1 MEESLTFLV
10 FLRTSRSVKS
20 HFTWFFCAVHV
31 PSIDSSV
38 NLSILKHFN
47 NKNFSSGLIE
57 IFLFSNCFT
66 YIPGRSFRFNL
77 NWLRFVFLPNKI
89 ELIGS
94 IEFDWFDWVRL
105 SNSRFRLI
113 ELTEKVQFDNDY
125 RTNRTTIQLIGFDW
139 VRLIFGSVSFD

>member
-10 FLRTSRSVKS
+10 SLRASRSVKS

-31 PSIDSSV
+31 SSVDSSV

-47 NKNFSSGLIE
+47 HKNFSSGLIE

-66 YIPGRSFRFNL
+66 HIPGRSFRFNL
-77 NWLRFVFLPNKI
+77 NWLRFVLLPNKI

-94 IEFDWFDWVRL
+94 IEFDWFD
-105 SNSRFRLI
+105 
-113 ELTEKVQFDNDY
+113 
-125 RTNRTTIQLIGFDW
+125 
-139 VRLIFGSVSFD
+139 

>member
-1 MEESLTFLV
+1 MSIKYLV
-10 FLRTSRSVKS
+10 VLFILWKLYGRKFDFSGIPKDITSVKS

-31 PSIDSSV
+31 PSFDSSV

-89 ELIGS
+89 ELTAS
-94 IEFDWFDWVRL
+94 IKFGNK
-105 SNSRFRLI
+105 SNSLKRSGWITFS
-113 ELTEKVQFDNDY
+113 Y
-125 RTNRTTIQLIGFDW
+125 RTNRTTIRLTAGSIEFD
-139 VRLIFGSVSFD
+139 